1 MQCVSGPWK
10 TYGEP
15 LAEAI
20 RLRAIDESNI
30 CDHARLTSSDKC
42 LFLYEYTSGTNY
54 TASNTNSLITN
65 LKKKPSERLS
75 KGGYHYKGRA
85 IEQCISDLRQALN
98 PKWLEKATL
107 VPTPS
112 SRIIGDPD
120 YDDRM
125 EQICKG
131 LFDGADVRNLVRQT
145 ASTPRSHEAAPGERL
160 TVEQLLKVYE
170 IDEALTSPTPKQ
182 IGIFDD
188 VLTAGTHFRAM
199 SAKLAA
205 RFPDV
210 RITGIFIARRIWAD
224 KEQEWDF

>member
-1 MQCVSGPWK
+1 MSRTWK

-15 LAEAI
+15 LAEKI

-30 CDHARLTSSDKC
+30 RDHARLTLSDKC
-42 LFLYEYTSGTNY
+42 LFLYEYTSGANY
-54 TASNTNSLITN
+54 TASSTNDLISN

-75 KGGYHYKGRA
+75 KGGYHYKGKA
-85 IEQCISDLRQALN
+85 IERCISDLKQALN
-98 PKWLEKATL
+98 PKWLEIATL

-112 SRIIGDPD
+112 SRVTGDPD

-125 EQICKG
+125 EQICRG
-131 LFDGADVRNLVRQT
+131 LFEGADVRNLIHQT

-160 TVEQLLKVYE
+160 TVEQLLNVYR
-170 IDEALTSPTPKQ
+170 IDEALTSPTPRQ

-199 SAKLAA
+199 SATLGA
-205 RFPDV
+205 RFPGV
-210 RITGIFIARRIWAD
+210 RITGIFIARRVWAD
-224 KEQEWDF
+224 EEQEWDF